1 MAVETLI
8 HYTCDRCGKRESIP
22 ANVGAAPDRP
32 DDWGIWTLEPPRS
45 IPDVGPVVTAHTVA
59 ACPDCLTEVN
69 NVIGRKLIHVGHAR
83 QSGSG
88 KTWTE
93 LGLERQSD
101 PERWVAVYA
110 FRSGPDLP
118 TGVEDKLRADLA
130 YVKEERDKLHRE
142 VMGYRNAIGEARKRE
157 RDAKAAKLAD
167 EVTA

>member
-22 ANVGAAPDRP
+22 ANVGEVPDRP
-32 DDWGIWTLEPPRS
+32 KEWGMWTYVPPGGSLSNR
-45 IPDVGPVVTAHTVA
+45 TVA

-101 PERWVAVYA
+101 PQRWFSVYA
-110 FRSGPDLP
+110 FTSGPNLP
-118 TGVEDKLRADLA
+118 AGVEDQLREDLA
-130 YVKEERDKLHRE
+130 YSEKERHSLQRE
-142 VMGYRNAIGEARKRE
+142 VMAYRRAVSANRQRE
-157 RDAKAAKLAD
+157 REAKDQTD
-167 EVTA
+167 EVAS